1 MKIGEL
7 FDFNSEI
14 ACTINLISIEEILMK
29 ELKSNMNDQP
39 TSNKLRWNEFKEL
52 SYEAF
57 FNDKKFEP
65 EKQYIQKLIRKN
77 LQSRSERAQKS
88 FYLYH
93 KHNKSKTVITEDDDR
108 LTRVDSY
115 EEKANLI
122 IIPQN
127 YLIQIRQDSNK
138 IMISNLSKLNTTSNQ
153 EKKRRKYST
162 RDPSKDFKDENKN
175 KARSHRSFLEEKSN
189 YLNIEES
196 CDTSDSENENEV
208 IDSFLEETKQD
219 KRNTV
224 KIKKNISCGNVLI
237 SHESPKIE
245 TEIPLDIHEIKE
257 LHDEFV
263 SRTSKVES
271 HDDNLTPLNYSMT
284 KIENAR
290 HRKNNSDKLKGFFS
304 IYRDTSQYS
313 NLVNI
318 FRYYFKGYKFVEIIE
333 NYSTLKIAKNTL
345 EKVSIPQF
353 RDIKIQSELIENE
366 IINQTGTKTNFEE
379 PLSVNNKK
387 ILLFIGILVL
397 LFVCA
402 ISFIFIFL

>member
-1 MKIGEL
+1 
-7 FDFNSEI
+7 
-14 ACTINLISIEEILMK
+14 MK
-29 ELKSNMNDQP
+29 ELKNNMNDQP

-52 SYEAF
+52 SFETF

-77 LQSRSERAQKS
+77 LQSRSERAEKS

-93 KHNKSKTVITEDDDR
+93 KHNKSKTITTEDDDR
-108 LTRVDSY
+108 LTRVDSF

-122 IIPQN
+122 ILPQN
-127 YLIQIRQDSNK
+127 YLIQVGQDSRKN
-138 IMISNLSKLNTTSNQ
+138 MISNMSKLNIISNQ
-153 EKKRRKYST
+153 EKKRRKYSS
-162 RDPSKDFKDENKN
+162 RDPSKDFKDEKEK
-175 KARSHRSFLEEKSN
+175 KAKAHRSFLEEKSN

-196 CDTSDSENENEV
+196 CDTSESEDENDV
-208 IDSFLEETKQD
+208 IDSFLEEAKID

-237 SHESPKIE
+237 HHESPKNEIE
-245 TEIPLDIHEIKE
+245 NEIRLDIHEIKD
-257 LHDEFV
+257 LHDELV

-271 HDDNLTPLNYSMT
+271 HDDNVIQLNYSMT

-304 IYRDTSQYS
+304 NYRDTSQYS
-313 NLVNI
+313 NLVNM
-318 FRYYFKGYKFVEIIE
+318 FRYYFKGYKFLEIIE
-333 NYSTLKIAKNTL
+333 NYSNLKIAKNTL
-345 EKVSIPQF
+345 EKVSMPQF
-353 RDIKIQSELIENE
+353 RDIKIQSELIDNE
-366 IINQTGTKTNFEE
+366 IINQTGTKTNLEE

-387 ILLFIGILVL
+387 ILLFIGILVF